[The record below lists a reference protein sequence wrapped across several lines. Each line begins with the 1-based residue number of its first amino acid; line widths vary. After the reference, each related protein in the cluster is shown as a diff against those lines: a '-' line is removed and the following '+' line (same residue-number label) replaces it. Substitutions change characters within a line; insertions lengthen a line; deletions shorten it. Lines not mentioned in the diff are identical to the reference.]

1 MLKSRFKL
9 SQIFYLNFIL
19 LLVGTLAFA
28 SLIIYY
34 SIEQIEI
41 KQFTNQLKSE
51 IAYVRSRIDE
61 GKSLDQAAKEI
72 SEVMGRPLRVTLIAM
87 DGTPLFDNEA
97 DVSQMDNH
105 ANRPEVMEARR
116 SGFGRAVR
124 YSKTVKNDRIYAA
137 KKIKWND
144 KDAILRLSVS
154 LDQVMK
160 DFAQLWVRIAL
171 VFLAAIAIGF
181 IISRLIQREIN
192 AELGKVTEYLKAIAA
207 KNYRASISAGF
218 STEFST
224 IAALL
229 KKLAKRLEKSEK
241 KKRKYTAK
249 LRLAS
254 RQRSD
259 IISAISHEFKN
270 PVAAVMGYTETLID
284 DDNLPVS
291 IRKRFLS
298 RIEENTQRISE
309 MIDRLSF
316 LTRLESSEIK
326 PQMSDFE
333 LNGIVQGAAHAL
345 MQKYQERDVSVTAD
359 ETVFIHADRT
369 MIEMVV
375 VNLID
380 NALKYSQSD
389 VEVHIDSGR
398 LSVTDRGEGID
409 KEEIG
414 AITKK
419 FYRIDKHS
427 WDNSMGLGLAIVKY
441 ILKLHHIEFEI
452 SSVRGEGTTV
462 SFRLPSVCSIINKS
476 EPPSKP
482 A

>member
-1 MLKSRFKL
+1 MLNSRFKL

-51 IAYVRSRIDE
+51 IAYVRSRMDE
-61 GKSLDQAAKEI
+61 GKSLDQAAKEM

-97 DVSQMDNH
+97 DVSQMENH

-116 SGFGRAVR
+116 SGFGAAVR
-124 YSKTVKNDRIYAA
+124 YSNTVKNDRIYAA
-137 KKIKWND
+137 KKIRWNG
-144 KDAILRLSVS
+144 KDAVLRLSVS

-160 DFAQLWVRIAL
+160 DFAELWVRIAL
-171 VFLAAIAIGF
+171 VFLAATAVGF
-181 IISRLIQREIN
+181 VISRLIQRKID

-207 KNYRASISAGF
+207 KNYRATISAGF
-218 STEFST
+218 SKEFSK

-270 PVAAVMGYTETLID
+270 PVAAIMGYTETLLD
-284 DDNLPVS
+284 DESLPLS
-291 IRKRFLS
+291 IRKRFLE
-298 RIEENTQRISE
+298 RIEENTRRITE

-326 PQMSDFE
+326 PQMGDFE
-333 LNGIVQGAAHAL
+333 LNGVVQAAANGL
-345 MQKYQERDVSVTAD
+345 MQKYPDRRVVVKAEKEVL
-359 ETVFIHADRT
+359 IHADRT
-369 MIEMVV
+369 MMEMVV

-380 NALKYSQSD
+380 NALKYSDSD
-389 VEVHIDSGR
+389 VEVRIDSESF
-398 LSVTDRGEGID
+398 SVTDSGEGMD
-409 KEEIG
+409 ESEIG
-414 AITKK
+414 AVTKK
-419 FYRIDKHS
+419 FYRIDGNS

-441 ILKLHHIEFEI
+441 ILKLHNLELQI
-452 SSVRGEGTTV
+452 SSKRGEGTTV
-462 SFRLPSVCSIINKS
+462 SFGLPSVCSIINKS
-476 EPPSKP
+476 EV
-482 A
+482 

>member
-1 MLKSRFKL
+1 VLKSRFKL

-41 KQFTNQLKSE
+41 KQYTNQLKSE

-61 GKSLDQAAKEI
+61 GKSLDQAAKEM

-87 DGTPLFDNEA
+87 DGTPIFDNEA
-97 DVSQMDNH
+97 DASQMENH

-116 SGFGRAVR
+116 SGFGAAVR

-137 KKIKWND
+137 KKIHWNG
-144 KDAILRLSVS
+144 KDAVLRLSVS

-171 VFLAAIAIGF
+171 VFLAAIAAGF
-181 IISRLIQREIN
+181 AISRLIQRKID
-192 AELGKVTEYLKAIAA
+192 AELGKVTKYLKAVAA
-207 KNYRASISAGF
+207 KSYKASISAGF
-218 STEFST
+218 S
-224 IAALL
+224 AALL

-270 PVAAVMGYTETLID
+270 PVAAIMGYTETLLD
-284 DDNLPVS
+284 DDNLPLP
-291 IRKRFLS
+291 IRKRFLA
-298 RIEENTQRISE
+298 RIEENTRRISE
-309 MIDRLSF
+309 MIDRLTF
-316 LTRLESSEIK
+316 VTRLESSEIK

-333 LNGIVQGAAHAL
+333 LNGVVNASANAL
-345 MQKYQERDVSVTAD
+345 MQKYPERRVVVKAG
-359 ETVFIHADRT
+359 EPVLIHADRT
-369 MIEMVV
+369 MMEMVV

-380 NALKYSQSD
+380 NALKYSESD
-389 VEVHIDSGR
+389 VEVRIDSES

-409 KEEIG
+409 ESEID

-419 FYRIDKHS
+419 FYRIDRHS

-441 ILKLHHIEFEI
+441 ILKLHNIELEI
-452 SSVRGEGTTV
+452 SSKRGEGTMV
-462 SFRLPSVCSIINKS
+462 SFRLPAVCSIINKS
-476 EPPSKP
+476 EV
-482 A
+482 